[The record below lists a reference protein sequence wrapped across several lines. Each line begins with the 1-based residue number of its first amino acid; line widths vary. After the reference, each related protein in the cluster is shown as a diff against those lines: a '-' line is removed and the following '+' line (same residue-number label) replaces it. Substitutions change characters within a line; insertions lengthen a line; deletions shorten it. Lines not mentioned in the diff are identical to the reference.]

1 MTEKVVQGNIFD
13 SKATIISQ
21 QVNNQGV
28 MGSGVAKQVKEL
40 YPRVFEKY
48 RSAYEKGYL
57 KLGTCQ
63 VVDVDGTKRQF
74 IANLCG
80 QDKYGYDGKRYT
92 SYDAI
97 YTALEKLAKYCLDN
111 KIESV
116 AFPWGMSS
124 DRGGA
129 DWNVIIT
136 MIESVFK
143 NNENITVEY
152 WKYNV

>member
-1 MTEKVVQGNIFD
+1 MKEIVIEGNIFN
-13 SKATIISQ
+13 SGATIISH
-21 QVNNQGV
+21 QVNNQAV
-28 MGSGVAKQVKEL
+28 MGSGVAKQVKDL

-48 RSAYEKGYL
+48 YNACQKGL
-57 KLGTCQ
+57 MKLGSCQ
-63 VVDVDGTKRQF
+63 VVDTDGTKKQF

-80 QDKYGYDGKRYT
+80 QDLYGYDGKRYT

-97 YTALEKLAKYCLDN
+97 YTALEKLAKYCVDN
-111 KIESV
+111 NIKSI

-129 DWNVIIT
+129 DWNIIIT

-143 NNENITVEY
+143 NNEEITVEY
-152 WKYNV
+152 WKYKK

>member
-1 MTEKVVQGNIFD
+1 MKENVIEGNIFN
-13 SKATIISQ
+13 SEATIIAH

-28 MGSGVAKQVKEL
+28 MGSGVAKQVKDL
-40 YPRVFEKY
+40 YPRVYEKY
-48 RSAYEKGYL
+48 HNGYEKGYL

-63 VVDVDGTKRQF
+63 VVDTDGTKKQF

-80 QDKYGYDGKRYT
+80 QDLYGYDGKRYT

-97 YTALEKLAKYCLDN
+97 YMALEKLAKYCVEN
-111 KIESV
+111 NVKSV